1 MKNGIKIINAEGSEI
16 LKAVAGDKNAE
27 LRYKGVFPNSM
38 VLDKL
43 KKDKK
48 FKISKADTTR
58 DIIGVIF
65 GYGYSVDEDTEKEI
79 EAEDYKIDE
88 LRTKLYKEGFTLKFT
103 NKKIVRDINDIT
115 IIKKSFDKNN
125 IKRYIKP
132 SKFKKKLKIKKLTY
146 EYITYR
152 FWMRSASKSRCGD
165 TLYINVDLYDEI
177 YKWQTM
183 NITLPKDKDGNV
195 MLVEMNAYFPLTSSA
210 TEKQSLILNP
220 NNILVV
226 NDVKTLTDEVD
237 ILNVNVKE
245 NKDGNNECYTE
256 KTIGQ
261 CENTLFDGQA
271 LLDSSLFTEMYKD
284 KGMIVGRHHFFK
296 ACIFNCNIQDY
307 IKQWCKD
314 NEKDYDTHQVED
326 RYGNMINVKDILC
339 ITSENAMK
347 WEKFLGATKEGFDKW
362 KKAVNENGNS
372 FGICKTTHESKYGEN
387 QRLSYQMCNS
397 LPIVKESITELFKGT
412 KNYIELLQN
421 NTDEFVKHLKR
432 TANTTNINNLLVDVY
447 NHNNSFQNSYLF
459 KKARKRLINE
469 FKDNIRAGKL
479 ITNGD
484 NLTVVGSPMF
494 MLRYALERDIEVVD
508 DTLPLLKEGVS
519 VYAKRFSDKEELA
532 GFRSPFNAPNNL
544 CYYVNHI
551 SDDMDTYFNF
561 DNNIIA
567 INLIKTDI
575 QDRNNGLDT
584 DSDFVLTTND
594 KTIVEA
600 SKIAIKNYPT
610 IVNNIPKNPKKYK
623 DSIEELA
630 NIDNGLAKAKRAIGE
645 TSNLAQIA
653 MSYYHDA
660 KDNDLANV
668 VAICSVLAQVSI
680 DNSKRLYNVNVPSEM
695 TRIRSL
701 NCMNDIEAFKE
712 TYTTPKTGK
721 VKTKEKITKTHKAKP
736 TFWQYT
742 NSCVTR
748 KSIEKVLKNKLKDKI
763 TKKSTWWDL
772 TEDEQEQ
779 AIKDYR
785 EELINKMVDIECPMN
800 WIQTEVDKIGK
811 AEYKKGKI
819 PDEEFL
825 VYYIDDKKLRQTR
838 RKATQI
844 ENIVKDL
851 NNKVKN
857 IKIDDEDED
866 GIEELIAWKDAI
878 EELNGLKSVDIYT
891 ISLLV
896 ARTLDNSNKALKS
909 NSKIKTKM
917 LAMLYKYNKKLLLQC
932 FKNTKELEDINDYNI
947 I

>member
-27 LRYKGVFPNSM
+27 LKYKGVFPNSM

-43 KKDKK
+43 KKNKK
-48 FKISKADTTR
+48 FKVSKADTTR

-88 LRTKLYKEGFTLKFT
+88 LRTKLYKDGFTLKFT
-103 NKKIVRDINDIT
+103 NKKVVRDINDIN
-115 IIKKSFDKNN
+115 IIKQSFDKNN
-125 IKRYIKP
+125 IKSYIKP
-132 SKFKKKLKIKKLTY
+132 NKFKKKLKIKKLTY
-146 EYITYR
+146 EFITYR

-165 TLYINVDLYDEI
+165 TLYINADLYDEI

-183 NITLPKDKDGNV
+183 NINLPKDKDGNV

-210 TEKQSLILNP
+210 TEKESLILNP
-220 NNILVV
+220 DNILVV
-226 NDVKTLTDEVD
+226 DDVETLTKEMD
-237 ILNVNVKE
+237 ILNVNVDKE
-245 NKDGNNECYTE
+245 GKCYTN
-256 KTIGQ
+256 KTKGK
-261 CENTLFDGQA
+261 CKNTLFDGQA
-271 LLDSSLFTEMYKD
+271 LLDSSLFTGMYKD

-314 NEKDYDTHQVED
+314 NEKDYDTYKVKD
-326 RYGNMINVKDILC
+326 RYENMINVKDVLC
-339 ITSENAMK
+339 ITSENSMK

-362 KKAVNENGNS
+362 KKAVNENCNS

-397 LPIVKESITELFKGT
+397 LPIVKESVEELFEGT
-412 KNYIELLQN
+412 KSYIELLQN

-447 NHNNSFQNSYLF
+447 NQNNSFQNSYLF
-459 KKARKRLINE
+459 KNARKRLINE

-494 MLRYALERDIEVVD
+494 MLKYALDRNIEVID
-508 DTLPLLKEGVS
+508 DTLPLLEKGVS
-519 VYAKRFSDKEELA
+519 VYTKRFLDKEELA

-551 SDDMDTYFNF
+551 SDNMDTYFNF

-567 INLIKTDI
+567 VNLIKTDI
-575 QDRNNGLDT
+575 ADRNNGLDT
-584 DSDFVLTTND
+584 DSDFILTTND
-594 KTIVEA
+594 KTTVDA
-600 SKIAIKNYPT
+600 SKIAIKDYPT
-610 IVNNIPKNPKKYK
+610 IVNNIQKQGKKYK
-623 DSIEELA
+623 ETMEELA
-630 NIDNGLAKAKRAIGE
+630 EIDNGLAKAKRAIGE

-653 MSYYHDA
+653 MSYYHDT
-660 KDNDLANV
+660 KDNDLADV
-668 VAICSVLAQVSI
+668 VAILSVLAQVAI
-680 DNSKRLYNVNVPSEM
+680 DNSKRMYSVDIPSEM
-695 TRIRSL
+695 ARIRSL
-701 NCMNDIEAFKE
+701 NCMNDIETFSE

-736 TFWQYT
+736 IFWQYT
-742 NSCVTR
+742 NSCVSR
-748 KSIEKVLKNKLKDKI
+748 KSIIKVLKNKLKDKI

-779 AIKDYR
+779 RIKDYR
-785 EELINKMVDIECPMN
+785 EELISKMVNIECPMN
-800 WIQTEVDKIGK
+800 WIQAEVDKIGK
-811 AEYKKGKI
+811 AEYKKGKV

-825 VYYIDDKKLRQTR
+825 VYYINDKKLRQTR

-844 ENIVKDL
+844 EKIVEDL

-857 IKIDDEDED
+857 IKIDDDDDD
-866 GIEELIAWKDAI
+866 GIEELIAWKDGI
-878 EELNGLKSVDIYT
+878 EELDELKSVDIYT

-896 ARTLDNSNKALKS
+896 ARTLDNSNKALKN

-917 LAMLYKYNKKLLLQC
+917 LAMLYKYNKKPLLQC
-932 FKNTKELEDINDYNI
+932 FKNTKELEEINNYNNL
-947 I
+947 